1 MKKIIAASV
10 LSLAALSAHAAEQGA
25 YLFGNLGYNFA
36 KPKKLD
42 TQGVEGL
49 SASHSAAGASWELGG
64 GYRFNDH
71 FALEA
76 SYADFGKAKTSVA
89 AHTDDI
95 NGNVGVSL
103 EATALRLAAV
113 GILPVTSELEL
124 FGKVTLNQM
133 YFNASANAS
142 ASIPALGFETAGSGS
157 EKQNRLRPG
166 IGLGAAY
173 KINKQLSLRGE
184 YEYVSLPNWTLPN
197 GASVMQNGMH
207 IVKAGISYRF

>member
-76 SYADFGKAKTSVA
+76 SYADFGKAKTA
-89 AHTDDI
+89 AAMNIDD
-95 NGNVGVSL
+95 NKVDASL
-103 EATALRLAAV
+103 SLKTTALRLAAV
-113 GILPVTSELEL
+113 GILPVTNELDL
-124 FGKVTLNQM
+124 FGKVTLNQL
-133 YFNASANAS
+133 YIDATLNASAD
-142 ASIPALGFETAGSGS
+142 IPALGVEGAGSIS
-157 EKQNRLRPG
+157 KKQNHLRPG